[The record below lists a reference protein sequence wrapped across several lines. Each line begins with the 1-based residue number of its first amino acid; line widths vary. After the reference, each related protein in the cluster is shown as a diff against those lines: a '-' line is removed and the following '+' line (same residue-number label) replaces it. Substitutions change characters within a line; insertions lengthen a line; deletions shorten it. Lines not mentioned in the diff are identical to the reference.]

1 MATPV
6 YLECNLCGNQ
16 QPFIP
21 FAPGICQKCDGQW
34 VEANY
39 DYESFKREI
48 LRGIPNRPNNL
59 WRFQDVLPL
68 SSPSS
73 LDLYP
78 AGGTPLWH
86 SNRFAPDLGHDS
98 VYFKDERYG
107 PTSSFKDRQ
116 AAVAVAAMN
125 ENDIREAVIA
135 STGNAA
141 VAYAAACARA
151 GIKLWVFMTSLVPQE
166 KLREAALFGAE
177 VIRVS
182 GNYDQTKQIASQFA
196 QRKNLLLDR
205 GASSIPARESMKTI
219 AYEIVE
225 QLGWRA
231 PDWYIQAVSGGM
243 GPLGV
248 YQGFKE
254 MYNMGLI
261 DKVPKLAIIQAEGCA
276 PMVHA
281 FKAGKETATPVV
293 PDTRIIILSTGDPG
307 KSYTY
312 LWNLTQQYGGV
323 MESVTD
329 LEAYEAM
336 KALAKSEGMA
346 VEPATSVAFAGF
358 QKLSKNGVIGKEELV
373 AINCTGHT
381 FPVEKHVL
389 GDQWAVDV
397 HLSKDQSPAPRE
409 GLQAALENLDEK
421 TTTVLLIDDNPD
433 DAHLIRRLLEA
444 KKNYRMFHA
453 KDGWEGLA
461 LARQKLPDLIVSD
474 LTMPGIDGFG
484 LVEELKLDP
493 RTRDIPVVV
502 VSAKDITT
510 DERNRLNGHIEALY
524 QKGSLPTRKF
534 VDKVINVLEDKEREK
549 EDKGTE

>member
-1 MATPV
+1 MAIPQ
-6 YLECNLCGNQ
+6 YLECNLCGHQ
-16 QPFIP
+16 QPYEP
-21 FAPGICQKCDGQW
+21 FVPAICKKCDAQW
-34 VEANY
+34 LEARY
-39 DYESFKREI
+39 DYSAFKREI
-48 LRGIPNRPNNL
+48 LRGLPNRPLNM
-59 WRFQDVLPL
+59 WRYQDVLPL
-68 SSPSS
+68 NTSSS

-78 AGGTPLWH
+78 AGGTPLWL
-86 SNRFAPDLGHDS
+86 SQRFTPPLGLDS
-98 VYFKDERYG
+98 VYIKDERYG

-116 AAVAVAAMN
+116 AAGAVAAML
-125 ENDIREAVIA
+125 ENGIREAVIA

-196 QRKNLLLDR
+196 QRRHLMYDR
-205 GASSIPARESMKTI
+205 GATSIPARESMKTI

-225 QLGWRA
+225 QLGWQS
-231 PDWYIQAVSGGM
+231 PDWYIQAVSGGL

-254 MYNMGLI
+254 LQTMGLI
-261 DKVPKLAIIQAEGCA
+261 DKIPKMAIIQAEGCA
-276 PMVHA
+276 PMVNA
-281 FKAGKETATPVV
+281 FKAGKDVAEAVIPNTS
-293 PDTRIIILSTGDPG
+293 IIILSTGDPG
-307 KSYTY
+307 KAYTY
-312 LWNLTQQYGGV
+312 LWKILQQHGGT

-329 LEAYEAM
+329 AEAFSAM
-336 KALAKSEGMA
+336 RAVAKSEGMA
-346 VEPATSVAFAGF
+346 VEPAAAVAFAGLE
-358 QKLSKNGVIGKEELV
+358 KMIRNGSIKPDERVV
-373 AINCTGHT
+373 VNCTGHT

-421 TTTVLLIDDNPD
+421 TTSVLLVDDNAD
-433 DAHLIRRLLEA
+433 DAMLIQRLLEGH
-444 KKNYRMFHA
+444 KSYRVYHA

-461 LARQKLPDLIVSD
+461 LARQKLPDLIVTD

-493 RTRDIPVVV
+493 RTKNIPVVV
-502 VSAKDITT
+502 VSAKDITP
-510 DERNRLNGHIEALY
+510 DERKRLNGHIEAVY
-524 QKGSLPTRKF
+524 QKGSLPPRRF
-534 VDKVINVLEDKEREK
+534 VDEVVQVLEEK
-549 EDKGTE
+549 STDTE

>member
-1 MATPV
+1 MAKPKF
-6 YLECNLCGNQ
+6 LQCAICGAQ
-16 QPFIP
+16 QPYEP
-21 FAPGICQKCDGQW
+21 FVPAVCKKCQSQW
-34 VEANY
+34 LEAKY
-39 DYESFKREI
+39 DYSAFKREI
-48 LRGIPNRPNNL
+48 LRGLPNRPTNNL

-68 SSPSS
+68 DNPSA

-78 AGGTPLWH
+78 AGGTPLWL
-86 SNRFAPDLGHDS
+86 SQRFAPQLGHYH

-125 ENDIREAVIA
+125 EGGVREAVIA

-141 VAYAAACARA
+141 VAYAAACARG

-196 QRKNLLLDR
+196 QRRHLLLDR

-254 MYNMGLI
+254 MFDMGLI
-261 DKVPKLAIIQAEGCA
+261 DRIPKIAIIQAEGCS
-276 PMVHA
+276 PMVKA
-281 FKAGKETATPVV
+281 FKANKEVAEALI

-307 KSYTY
+307 KTYTY
-312 LWNLTQQYGGV
+312 LYGILKKHGGA

-329 LEAYEAM
+329 AEAFDAM
-336 KALAKSEGMA
+336 RALAKSEGMA
-346 VEPATSVAFAGF
+346 VEPATAVAYAGL
-358 QKLSKNGVIGKEELV
+358 QKMLAEKIIGKNETV
-373 AINCTGHT
+373 VVNCTGHT

-389 GDQWAVDV
+389 GDQFAVDV
-397 HLSKDQSPAPRE
+397 HLSKDQSPAPQE

-421 TTTVLLIDDNPD
+421 ATTVLLVDDNAD
-433 DAHLIRRLLEA
+433 DALLIRRLLEG
-444 KKNYRMFHA
+444 KKSYRVHHA

-461 LARQKLPDLIVSD
+461 MARQYIPDLIVSD

-484 LVEELKLDP
+484 FVEELKLDP
-493 RTRDIPVVV
+493 RTKNIPVVV
-502 VSAKDITT
+502 VSAKDIT
-510 DERNRLNGHIEALY
+510 DEERKRLNGHIEALY

-534 VDKVINVLEDKEREK
+534 VDKVITVIEDKN
-549 EDKGTE
+549 GV

>member
-1 MATPV
+1 MAKPNH
-6 YLECNLCGNQ
+6 LQCAACGSQ
-16 QPFIP
+16 QPYEP
-21 FAPGICQKCDGQW
+21 FVPAICKQCGEPW
-34 VEANY
+34 LEARY
-39 DYESFKREI
+39 DYEAFKREL
-48 LRGIPNRPNNL
+48 LRGLPDRPQNM
-59 WRFQDVLPL
+59 WRYQDVLPL
-68 SSPSS
+68 NDPMA

-78 AGGTPLWH
+78 AGGTPLWL
-86 SNRFAPDLGHDS
+86 SQRFARNLGHDH
-98 VYFKDERYG
+98 VYIKDERYG

-125 ENDIREAVIA
+125 ENNIREAVIA

-182 GNYDQTKQIASQFA
+182 GNYDQTKQIAAQFA
-196 QRKNLLLDR
+196 QRKNLHLDR

-225 QLGWRA
+225 GLGWRA
-231 PDWYIQAVSGGM
+231 PDWYVQSVSGGL

-254 MYNMGLI
+254 MHAMGLI
-261 DKVPKLAIIQAEGCA
+261 NKIPRLAIIQAEGCS
-276 PMVHA
+276 PMVKA
-281 FKAGKETATPVV
+281 FKIGKDVAEPVI

-312 LWNLTQQYGGV
+312 LWNLVQQHGGT

-329 LEAYEAM
+329 AEAFASM
-336 KALAKSEGMA
+336 RSLAKSEGMA
-346 VEPATSVAFAGF
+346 VEPATAVAFAGF
-358 QKLSKNGVIGKEELV
+358 EKMLKEGTIGLDETV
-373 AINCTGHT
+373 VVNCTGHT

-397 HLSKDQSPAPRE
+397 HLSTDQSPAPRE

-421 TTTVLLIDDNPD
+421 TTSVLLIDDNAD
-433 DAHLIRRLLEA
+433 DALLIRRLLEGR
-444 KKNYRMFHA
+444 KNYRMYHA
-453 KDGWEGLA
+453 RDGWEGLA
-461 LARQKLPDLIVSD
+461 MARQKLPDLIVSD

-493 RTRDIPVVV
+493 RTKDIPVVV
-502 VSAKDITT
+502 VSAKDITPQ
-510 DERNRLNGHIEALY
+510 ERKRLNGHIEALY

-534 VDKVINVLEDKEREK
+534 VDQVIHAIEDKS
-549 EDKGTE
+549 TI

>member
-1 MATPV
+1 MSTLTHLQCAM
-6 YLECNLCGNQ
+6 CGNQ
-16 QPFIP
+16 QPYEP
-21 FAPGICQKCDGQW
+21 FVPAVCNKCGAQW
-34 VEANY
+34 LEAQY
-39 DYESFKREI
+39 DYEAFKREL
-48 LRGIPNRPNNL
+48 LRGLPGRSFNL
-59 WRFQDVLPL
+59 WRYQDVLPL
-68 SSPSS
+68 HNPAV

-78 AGGTPLWH
+78 AGGTPLWL
-86 SNRFAPDLGHDS
+86 SQRYAPSFGHHH
-98 VYFKDERYG
+98 VYIKDERYG

-116 AAVAVAAMN
+116 AAVAVAAML
-125 ENDIREAVIA
+125 EGGVKEAVIA

-196 QRKNLLLDR
+196 QRRHLLLDR
-205 GASSIPARESMKTI
+205 GASSVPARESMKTI

-231 PDWYIQAVSGGM
+231 PDWYIQAVSGGL

-254 MYNMGLI
+254 LHQMGLI
-261 DKVPKLAIIQAEGCA
+261 NKIPKLAIIQAEGCA
-276 PMVHA
+276 PMVNA
-281 FKAGKETATPVV
+281 FKAGKDTAAPII
-293 PDTRIIILSTGDPG
+293 PDTCIIILSTGDPG
-307 KSYTY
+307 KAYTY
-312 LWNLTQQYGGV
+312 LWSLAQKYGGT
-323 MESVTD
+323 MEAVSD
-329 LEAYEAM
+329 PDAFSAM
-336 KALAKSEGMA
+336 RTLAKSEGMA
-346 VEPATSVAFAGF
+346 VEPATAVAFAGLE
-358 QKLSKNGVIGKEELV
+358 KMLKGGTIDPDELV
-373 AINCTGHT
+373 VINCTGHT

-397 HLSKDQSPAPRE
+397 HLSEGQAAAPRE

-421 TTTVLLIDDNPD
+421 ATTVLLVDDNAD
-433 DAHLIRRLLEA
+433 DALLIRRLLEA
-444 KKNYRMFHA
+444 RKAYRVYHA

-461 LARQKLPDLIVSD
+461 LARQKLPDMIVSD

-493 RTRDIPVVV
+493 RTKNIPVVV
-502 VSAKDITT
+502 VSARDITE

-524 QKGSLPTRKF
+524 QKGSLPPKKF
-534 VDKVINVLEDKEREK
+534 VEKVVNVIEDEK
-549 EDKGTE
+549 RG

>member
-1 MATPV
+1 MATPKH
-6 YLECNLCGNQ
+6 LECNICGHQ
-16 QPFIP
+16 QHYEPFVP
-21 FAPGICQKCDGQW
+21 AVCKKCDSQW
-34 VEANY
+34 LEARY
-39 DYESFKREI
+39 DYEGFKRDV
-48 LRGIPNRPNNL
+48 LRGFPNRPSNM
-59 WRFQDVLPL
+59 WRYRDVLPL
-68 SSPSS
+68 KDTPS

-78 AGGTPLWH
+78 AGGTPLWP
-86 SNRFAPDLGHDS
+86 SQRFARGLGLES
-98 VYFKDERYG
+98 VYIKDERYG

-116 AAVAVAAMN
+116 AAGAVAAML
-125 ENDIREAVIA
+125 EQGVREAVIA

-151 GIKLWVFMTSLVPQE
+151 GIKLWVFMTSRVPQE

-182 GNYDQTKQIASQFA
+182 GNYDQTKQIAAQFA
-196 QRKNLLLDR
+196 QRRHLMYDR
-205 GASSIPARESMKTI
+205 GATSIPAREAMKTI

-231 PDWYIQAVSGGM
+231 PDWYIQAVSGGL

-254 MYNMGLI
+254 MYAMGLI
-261 DKVPKLAIIQAEGCA
+261 NKVPQLGIIQAEGCA
-276 PMVHA
+276 PMVNA
-281 FKAGKETATPVV
+281 FKAGKEIADPVI

-307 KSYTY
+307 KAYTY
-312 LWNLTQQYGGV
+312 LRNLTQQFGGV

-329 LEAYEAM
+329 AEAFAALR
-336 KALAKSEGMA
+336 ALAKSEGMA
-346 VEPATSVAFAGF
+346 VEPATAVAFAGLE
-358 QKLSKNGVIGKEELV
+358 KLARNGMIGPSETV
-373 AINCTGHT
+373 VVNCTGHT

-397 HLSKDQSPAPRE
+397 HLSKDQTPAPHE

-421 TTTVLLIDDNPD
+421 TTTVLLVDDNSD
-433 DAHLIRRLLEA
+433 DALLIRRLLEGY
-444 KKNYRMFHA
+444 KSYRVQHA

-461 LARQKLPDLIVSD
+461 VARQNLPDLIVTD
-474 LTMPGIDGFG
+474 LTMPGMDGFG

-502 VSAKDITT
+502 VSAKDITLE
-510 DERNRLNGHIEALY
+510 ERKRLNGHIEGVY
-524 QKGSLPTRKF
+524 QKGSLPPRSF
-534 VDKVINVLEDKEREK
+534 VDQVVQVIEEK
-549 EDKGTE
+549 G

>member
-1 MATPV
+1 MATPKH
-6 YLECNLCGNQ
+6 LECNICGHQ
-16 QPFIP
+16 QPYEP
-21 FAPGICQKCDGQW
+21 FVPAICKKCDSQW
-34 VEANY
+34 LEAR
-39 DYESFKREI
+39 YEYENFKREI
-48 LRGIPNRPNNL
+48 LRGFPNRPSNM
-59 WRFQDVLPL
+59 WRYRDVLPL
-68 SSPSS
+68 KDAGS

-78 AGGTPLWH
+78 AGGTPLWP
-86 SNRFAPDLGHDS
+86 SQRFARGLGLDS
-98 VYFKDERYG
+98 VYIKDERYG

-116 AAVAVAAMN
+116 AAGAVAAML
-125 ENDIREAVIA
+125 EQGVREAVIA

-151 GIKLWVFMTSLVPQE
+151 GIKLWVFMTSRVPQE

-182 GNYDQTKQIASQFA
+182 GNYDQTKQIAAQFA
-196 QRKNLLLDR
+196 QRRHLMYDR
-205 GASSIPARESMKTI
+205 GATSIPARESMKTI

-225 QLGWRA
+225 QLGWQA
-231 PDWYIQAVSGGM
+231 PDWYLQAVSGGL

-254 MYNMGLI
+254 MYAMGLI
-261 DKVPKLAIIQAEGCA
+261 NKIPQLGIIQAEGCA

-281 FKAGKETATPVV
+281 FKAGREIADPIV

-307 KSYTY
+307 KAYTY
-312 LWNLTQQYGGV
+312 LWNLTQQFGGV
-323 MESVTD
+323 MESVAD
-329 LEAYEAM
+329 AEAFSSM
-336 KALAKSEGMA
+336 RALAKSEGMA
-346 VEPATSVAFAGF
+346 VEPATAVAFAGLE
-358 QKLSKNGVIGKEELV
+358 KLARGGIIKPSETVV
-373 AINCTGHT
+373 VNCTGHT

-421 TTTVLLIDDNPD
+421 TTTVLLIDDNSD
-433 DAHLIRRLLEA
+433 DALLIRRLLEGY
-444 KKNYRMFHA
+444 KSYRVQHA

-461 LARQKLPDLIVSD
+461 MARQNLPDLIVTD

-493 RTRDIPVVV
+493 RTKDIPVVV
-502 VSAKDITT
+502 VSAKDITLE
-510 DERNRLNGHIEALY
+510 ERKRLNGHIEAVY
-524 QKGSLPTRKF
+524 QKGSLPPRRF
-534 VDKVINVLEDKEREK
+534 VDQVVQVIEEK
-549 EDKGTE
+549 GIE

>member
-1 MATPV
+1 MASPK

-16 QPFIP
+16 QPYEP
-21 FAPGICQKCDGQW
+21 FVAAICKKCDSQW
-34 VEANY
+34 LEARY
-39 DYESFKREI
+39 DYEAFKREI
-48 LRGIPNRPNNL
+48 LRGFPNRPSNM
-59 WRFQDVLPL
+59 WRYQDVLPL
-68 SSPSS
+68 KDAAS

-78 AGGTPLWH
+78 AGGTPLWL
-86 SNRFAPDLGHDS
+86 SQRFGRGLGLDS
-98 VYFKDERYG
+98 VFIKDERYG

-116 AAVAVAAMN
+116 AAGAVAAML
-125 ENDIREAVIA
+125 ENGIKEAVIA

-196 QRKNLLLDR
+196 QRKHLLYDR
-205 GASSIPARESMKTI
+205 GATSIPARESMKTI

-231 PDWYIQAVSGGM
+231 PDWYIQAVSGGL

-254 MYNMGLI
+254 MYSMGLI
-261 DKVPKLAIIQAEGCA
+261 NQIPKLGIIQAEGCA
-276 PMVHA
+276 PMVNA
-281 FKAGKETATPVV
+281 FKEGKETAEPVV

-312 LWNLTQQYGGV
+312 LWKLTQQFGGV

-329 LEAYEAM
+329 AEAFSAM
-336 KALAKSEGMA
+336 RALAKSEGMA
-346 VEPATSVAFAGF
+346 VEPATAVAFAGF
-358 QKLSKNGVIGKEELV
+358 EKLIRSGAVKPDERVV
-373 AINCTGHT
+373 INCTGHT

-397 HLSKDQSPAPRE
+397 HLSRDQSPAPRE

-421 TTTVLLIDDNPD
+421 TTTVLLVDDNAD
-433 DAHLIRRLLEA
+433 DAMLIRRLLEGHR
-444 KKNYRMFHA
+444 KYRVFHA
-453 KDGWEGLA
+453 KDGWEGLSQ
-461 LARQKLPDLIVSD
+461 ARQKLPDLIVTD

-493 RTRDIPVVV
+493 RTRNIPVVV
-502 VSAKDITT
+502 VSAKDITNE
-510 DERNRLNGHIEALY
+510 ERKRLNGHIQAVY
-524 QKGSLPTRKF
+524 QKGSLPTRRF
-534 VDKVINVLEDKEREK
+534 VDQVVQSI
-549 EDKGTE
+549 EDKGTDQGE

>member
-1 MATPV
+1 MATPLH
-6 YLECNLCGNQ
+6 LECNLCGHQ
-16 QPFIP
+16 QPYVP
-21 FAPGICQKCDGQW
+21 FQPAICQKCESQW
-34 VEANY
+34 VEAHY

-68 SSPSS
+68 DNPSA

-78 AGGTPLWH
+78 AGGTPLWL
-86 SNRFAPDLGHDS
+86 SNRFAPDLGHAS
-98 VYFKDERYG
+98 VYIKDERYG

-125 ENDIREAVIA
+125 ENGIREAVIA

-205 GASSIPARESMKTI
+205 GASSVPARESMKTI

-254 MYNMGLI
+254 MFNMGLI
-261 DKVPKLAIIQAEGCA
+261 NKVPKLAIIQSEGCA
-276 PMVHA
+276 PMVNA
-281 FKAGKETATPVV
+281 FKAGKDVATPVI

-307 KSYTY
+307 KAYTY

-323 MESVTD
+323 MEAVSD
-329 LEAYEAM
+329 LEAYNAM
-336 KALAKSEGMA
+336 KSLAKSEGMA
-346 VEPATSVAFAGF
+346 VEPATAVAFAGF
-358 QKLSKNGVIGKEELV
+358 EKLSKQGIIGKDELV

-421 TTTVLLIDDNPD
+421 TTTVLLVDDNSD
-433 DAHLIRRLLEA
+433 DALLIRRLLESR
-444 KKNYRMFHA
+444 KNYRMYHA
-453 KDGWEGLA
+453 KDGWEGLSI
-461 LARQKLPDLIVSD
+461 ARQKLPDLIVSD

-502 VSAKDITT
+502 VSAKDITEE
-510 DERNRLNGHIEALY
+510 ERGRLNGHIEALY

-534 VDKVINVLEDKEREK
+534 VDKVIGVIEDKMEEK
-549 EDKGTE
+549 GKE

>member
-1 MATPV
+1 
-6 YLECNLCGNQ
+6 
-16 QPFIP
+16 
-21 FAPGICQKCDGQW
+21 
-34 VEANY
+34 
-39 DYESFKREI
+39 
-48 LRGIPNRPNNL
+48 
-59 WRFQDVLPL
+59 
-68 SSPSS
+68 

-78 AGGTPLWH
+78 AGGTPLWL
-86 SNRFAPDLGHDS
+86 SQRFAPRLGHDR

-125 ENDIREAVIA
+125 EGGVREAVIA

-141 VAYAAACARA
+141 VAYAAACARG

-196 QRKNLLLDR
+196 QRKHLLLDR
-205 GASSIPARESMKTI
+205 GASSIPSRESMKTI

-254 MYNMGLI
+254 MFDMGLI
-261 DKVPKLAIIQAEGCA
+261 NRIPKFAIIQAEGCS
-276 PMVHA
+276 PMIQA
-281 FKAGKETATPVV
+281 FKAGKDTAEAVI

-312 LWNLTQQYGGV
+312 LWNIIQKHGGT

-329 LEAYEAM
+329 AEAFDAM
-336 KALAKSEGMA
+336 RSLAKSEGMA
-346 VEPATSVAFAGF
+346 VEPATSVAFAGLE
-358 QKLSKNGVIGKEELV
+358 KMLKAGTISKEETV
-373 AINCTGHT
+373 VVNCTGHT

-397 HLSKDQSPAPRE
+397 HLSETQAPAPRE

-421 TTTVLLIDDNPD
+421 TTTVLLVDDNAD
-433 DAHLIRRLLEA
+433 DALLIRRLLEG
-444 KKNYRMFHA
+444 KKSYRVHHA

-461 LARQKLPDLIVSD
+461 MARQYLPDLIVSD

-484 LVEELKLDP
+484 FVEELKLDP
-493 RTRDIPVVV
+493 RTKDIPVVV
-502 VSAKDITT
+502 VSAKDITIE
-510 DERNRLNGHIEALY
+510 ERNRLNGHIEALY

-534 VDKVINVLEDKEREK
+534 VDKVINVIEDKN
-549 EDKGTE
+549 GA

>member
-1 MATPV
+1 MAKPKH
-6 YLECNLCGNQ
+6 LQCNVCGHQ
-16 QPFIP
+16 QPYDP
-21 FAPGICQKCDGQW
+21 FVPAICTNCSSQW
-34 VEANY
+34 LETH
-39 DYESFKREI
+39 YEYNAFKREI
-48 LRGIPNRPNNL
+48 LRGLPNRPANL
-59 WRFQDVLPL
+59 WRYQDVLPL
-68 SSPSS
+68 DNPSA

-78 AGGTPLWH
+78 AGGTPIWL
-86 SNRFAPDLGHDS
+86 SQRFAHNLGLDR
-98 VYFKDERYG
+98 VYIKDERYG

-125 ENDIREAVIA
+125 ENGIREAVIA

-196 QRKNLLLDR
+196 QRKNLHLDR

-254 MYNMGLI
+254 LFDMGLI
-261 DKVPKLAIIQAEGCA
+261 DRIPKLAIIQAEGCA

-281 FKAGKETATPVV
+281 FKAGKDVADPIIPSTS
-293 PDTRIIILSTGDPG
+293 IIILSTGDPG

-312 LWNLTQQYGGV
+312 LWNLTQKYGGV

-329 LEAYEAM
+329 PEAFAAM
-336 KALAKSEGMA
+336 RALAKSEGMA
-346 VEPATSVAFAGF
+346 VEPATAVAFAGF
-358 QKLSKNGVIGKEELV
+358 EKLSKEGKIGKEELV
-373 AINCTGHT
+373 VINCTGHT

-421 TTTVLLIDDNPD
+421 TTTILLVDDNQD
-433 DAHLIRRLLEA
+433 DALLIRRLLEGR
-444 KKNYRMFHA
+444 KKYRVFHA

-461 LARQKLPDLIVSD
+461 MARQKLPDLIVSD

-484 LVEELKLDP
+484 FVEELKLDP
-493 RTRDIPVVV
+493 RTQHIPVVV
-502 VSAKDITT
+502 VSAKDITIE
-510 DERNRLNGHIEALY
+510 ERGRLNGHIEAVY

-534 VDKVINVLEDKEREK
+534 VDQVINVIEEK
-549 EDKGTE
+549 NDQE

>member
-1 MATPV
+1 MAKPIFLQCTV
-6 YLECNLCGNQ
+6 CGKQ
-16 QPFIP
+16 QPYEP
-21 FAPGICQKCDGQW
+21 FVPAVCKHCQSQQLD
-34 VEANY
+34 AHY
-39 DYESFKREI
+39 DYEAFKREI

-59 WRFQDVLPL
+59 WRYQDVLPL
-68 SSPSS
+68 DNPSA

-78 AGGTPLWH
+78 AGGTPLWL
-86 SNRFAPDLGHDS
+86 SQRFAHNLGHAS
-98 VYFKDERYG
+98 VYIKDERYG

-125 ENDIREAVIA
+125 ENGIREAVIA

-205 GASSIPARESMKTI
+205 GASSVPARESMKTI

-225 QLGWRA
+225 QMGWRA
-231 PDWYIQAVSGGM
+231 PDWYIQAVSGGL

-254 MYNMGLI
+254 LFDMGLI
-261 DKVPKLAIIQAEGCA
+261 NKIPKLAIIQADGCS
-276 PMVHA
+276 PMVQGV
-281 FKAGKETATPVV
+281 KAGKDVAEPVI

-307 KSYTY
+307 KAYTY
-312 LWNLTQQYGGV
+312 LWNLTQKYGGM
-323 MESVTD
+323 MESVSD
-329 LEAYEAM
+329 LEAYSAM
-336 KALAKSEGMA
+336 RTLAKSEGMA
-346 VEPATSVAFAGF
+346 VEPATAVAFAGF
-358 QKLSKNGVIGKEELV
+358 EKLSKSGKIGAEERV
-373 AINCTGHT
+373 VINCTGHT

-421 TTTVLLIDDNPD
+421 TTTVLLIDDNND
-433 DAHLIRRLLEA
+433 DALLIRRLLEGR
-444 KKNYRMFHA
+444 KNYRMYHA

-461 LARQKLPDLIVSD
+461 MARQKLPDLIVSD

-493 RTRDIPVVV
+493 RTKNIPVVV
-502 VSAKDITT
+502 VSAKDITAE
-510 DERNRLNGHIEALY
+510 ERSRLNGNIEALY

-534 VDKVINVLEDKEREK
+534 VDQVIHVIEDKNESK
-549 EDKGTE
+549 SGS

>member
-1 MATPV
+1 MAKPIF
-6 YLECNLCGNQ
+6 LKCAICGNE
-16 QPFIP
+16 QPYEP
-21 FAPGICQKCDGQW
+21 FVPAICNKCESQW
-34 VEANY
+34 LEASY
-39 DYESFKREI
+39 DYATFKRDI
-48 LRGIPNRPNNL
+48 LRGLPGRPTNL
-59 WRFQDVLPL
+59 WRYQDVLPL
-68 SSPSS
+68 TDPSA

-78 AGGTPLWH
+78 AGGTPLWL
-86 SNRFAPDLGHDS
+86 SQRFAPKLGHDH

-125 ENDIREAVIA
+125 EGGVREAVIA

-196 QRKNLLLDR
+196 QRKHLLLDR

-225 QLGWRA
+225 QLGWRS
-231 PDWYIQAVSGGM
+231 PDWYIQSVSGGM

-254 MYNMGLI
+254 MFDMGLI
-261 DKVPKLAIIQAEGCA
+261 NRIPKIAIIQAEGCS
-276 PMVHA
+276 PMVKA
-281 FKAGKETATPVV
+281 FKAGKDVAEPVI

-312 LWNLTQQYGGV
+312 LWNIIQKHGGI

-329 LEAYEAM
+329 AEAFDAM
-336 KALAKSEGMA
+336 RSLAKSEGMA
-346 VEPATSVAFAGF
+346 VEPATSVAYAGLE
-358 QKLSKNGVIGKEELV
+358 KLLKAGTISKDETVV
-373 AINCTGHT
+373 VNCTGHT

-397 HLSKDQSPAPRE
+397 HLSKDQSPAPQE

-421 TTTVLLIDDNPD
+421 VTTVLLVDDNAD
-433 DAHLIRRLLEA
+433 DALLIRRLLEG
-444 KKNYRMFHA
+444 KKSYRVYHA

-461 LARQKLPDLIVSD
+461 MARQHLPDLIISD

-484 LVEELKLDP
+484 FVEELKLDP
-493 RTRDIPVVV
+493 RTREIPVVV
-502 VSAKDITT
+502 VSAKDITVE
-510 DERNRLNGHIEALY
+510 ERNRLNGRIEALY

-534 VDKVINVLEDKEREK
+534 VDKMINVIEDKN
-549 EDKGTE
+549 GA